1 MYVDKG
7 GWSLEQIAA
16 FGRGES
22 SVKAP
27 GSSPP
32 EGPEPQP
39 ESAEPEKPVET
50 PEEKQHRWEEEVEEV
65 NRQAL
70 LRARG
75 FR

>member
-7 GWSLEQIAA
+7 DWSLAQIAA

-22 SVKAP
+22 GVRAAGAP
-27 GSSPP
+27 TAR
-32 EGPEPQP
+32 PEPEP
-39 ESAEPEKPVET
+39 AEPAEPADTAED
-50 PEEKQHRWEEEVEEV
+50 RRRAYEEEVAEAQ
-65 NRQAL
+65 RLAL